1 MKQRGGLKNGPFT
14 LEKANQMDAQAQ
26 GPQVTK
32 QSLIGSPLVSGSL
45 SPVPCGVGIG
55 REGWKLVCVCGIPF
69 RLRRLQV
76 TSTPPHFET
85 DPWWQLL
92 GERSDVSIRLSKEI
106 ARGSGGSPGANQTL
120 HAAPTRCSF
129 TGGGVELKKEKGG

>member
-1 MKQRGGLKNGPFT
+1 M
-14 LEKANQMDAQAQ
+14 EANQAPSMPA
-26 GPQVTK
+26 
-32 QSLIGSPLVSGSL
+32 L
-45 SPVPCGVGIG
+45 SVAKDDDHSDPPNACRTFDSV
-55 REGWKLVCVCGIPF
+55 
-69 RLRRLQV
+69 RLQV

-92 GERSDVSIRLSKEI
+92 GERRDVSIRLSKEI

-129 TGGGVELKKEKGG
+129 TSGGVELKKEKRG